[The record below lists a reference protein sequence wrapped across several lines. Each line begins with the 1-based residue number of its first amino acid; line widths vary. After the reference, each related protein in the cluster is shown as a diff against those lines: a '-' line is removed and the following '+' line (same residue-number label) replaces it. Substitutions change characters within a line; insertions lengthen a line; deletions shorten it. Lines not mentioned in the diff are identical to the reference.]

1 MPPNSRELSGRG
13 FTYQRRVQKPWHRNS
28 LEWAAASPVRS
39 SELLSRGG
47 LNDSPSRWMDPARSG
62 HTDGSQAWTQD
73 KRFADLAGLCHSG
86 VGGVTSGRHLHAS
99 QAITTSPTNSSVV
112 NQ

>member
-1 MPPNSRELSGRG
+1 MPSSIIFPHQLSRFQSIFRSRFG
-13 FTYQRRVQKPWHRNS
+13 
-28 LEWAAASPVRS
+28 VRS
-39 SELLSRGG
+39 SELLSRAG

-73 KRFADLAGLCHSG
+73 ERFADLDGLCHSG
-86 VGGVTSGRHLHAS
+86 VAGVTSGRHLHAS
-99 QAITTSPTNSSVV
+99 QAITTSPTNSSAV